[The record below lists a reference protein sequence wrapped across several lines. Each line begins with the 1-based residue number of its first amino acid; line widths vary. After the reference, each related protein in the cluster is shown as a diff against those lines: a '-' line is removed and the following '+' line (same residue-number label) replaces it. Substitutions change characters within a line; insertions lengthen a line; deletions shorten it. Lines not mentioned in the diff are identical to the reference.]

1 MGIVKLNDEAP
12 KSWNMYY
19 TEKRGWILVRLWKRY
34 LLVGTRDP
42 EVYDIDPQRFTPKGE
57 TLLWND
63 PEFPDNPLIIS
74 GWNERDVGPV
84 HRIRFRLGKDGHI
97 LEIQLPL
104 RLNGRPMY

>member
-42 EVYDIDPQRFTPKGE
+42 EVYDIDPRSFTPKGE